1 MLSLL
6 DTRDDGQEGVV
17 PDRIEMSGVAVDGQV
32 VVLAAIENV
41 VGQFGEYQVD
51 IRYGD
56 LVR

>member
-1 MLSLL
+1 MVSLL

-17 PDRIEMSGVAVDGQV
+17 PDRIEMSGVKVDGQV

-41 VGQFGEYQVD
+41 VGQFSEYQVD